1 MEAKILKCEC
11 DISNSEIDTTEIKK
25 FTPKT
30 IYESFYDVLKFT
42 NYKVLLCY
50 KLAFSVN
57 SLTSNKG
64 SIIAIISFC
73 IYLLFLIV
81 YTIKGIN
88 QFQIEIAK
96 RIFKSP
102 SIIKNDDIKN
112 RNSTK
117 NLETIVTDTKE
128 PNTIRI
134 KNSKKIKHFPP
145 KKQERTKKH
154 YSTRKRTIKPIINNF
169 EISNTK
175 LSDKDILVRKKF
187 KAKTKNYIMKTD
199 NGALNEEKG
208 DEKQKEEGLD
218 NFELNDLEYEEAIK
232 LDKRSFIQIYWN
244 LLKREHLILFT
255 FFVRND
261 YNITWIKF
269 CRFIFLLCTDMAL
282 NVFFFSDETMHK
294 MYLSYGKY
302 DFIQQIPQIIYSTV
316 VSQVIEVF
324 LCFLSLTDK
333 HYYEIK
339 NMEIKDKY
347 KIFSILKCIK
357 RKLTTFL
364 IFTFIMFAFYWY
376 TIACFC
382 AVYKNT
388 QIAFIKDSLS
398 SFGLGLLYPFILYL
412 FPALLRLIALR
423 TCKKKISFI
432 YWLSDAIPFF

>member
-1 MEAKILKCEC
+1 
-11 DISNSEIDTTEIKK
+11 
-25 FTPKT
+25 
-30 IYESFYDVLKFT
+30 
-42 NYKVLLCY
+42 
-50 KLAFSVN
+50 
-57 SLTSNKG
+57 
-64 SIIAIISFC
+64 
-73 IYLLFLIV
+73 
-81 YTIKGIN
+81 
-88 QFQIEIAK
+88 
-96 RIFKSP
+96 
-102 SIIKNDDIKN
+102 
-112 RNSTK
+112 
-117 NLETIVTDTKE
+117 
-128 PNTIRI
+128 
-134 KNSKKIKHFPP
+134 
-145 KKQERTKKH
+145 
-154 YSTRKRTIKPIINNF
+154 
-169 EISNTK
+169 
-175 LSDKDILVRKKF
+175 
-187 KAKTKNYIMKTD
+187 
-199 NGALNEEKG
+199 
-208 DEKQKEEGLD
+208 
-218 NFELNDLEYEEAIK
+218 
-232 LDKRSFIQIYWN
+232 
-244 LLKREHLILFT
+244 
-255 FFVRND
+255 
-261 YNITWIKF
+261 
-269 CRFIFLLCTDMAL
+269 MAL

-388 QIAFIKDSLS
+388 QIAFIKDSFS